1 MILYTLTHIH
11 TRTRARGHTR
21 THIYNIYNIH
31 YTLYHL
37 INTTTEISGSMLQC
51 NSTYLI
57 LVFQYVIYP
66 NRFILNT
73 IINKEYD
80 IFIGS

>member
-1 MILYTLTHIH
+1 M
-11 TRTRARGHTR
+11 
-21 THIYNIYNIH
+21 
-31 YTLYHL
+31 YHL

-66 NRFILNT
+66 NHFILNT

-80 IFIGS
+80 IFIGFKLEIELDISQKAYAVKYISFR

>member
-1 MILYTLTHIH
+1 
-11 TRTRARGHTR
+11 
-21 THIYNIYNIH
+21 
-31 YTLYHL
+31 
-37 INTTTEISGSMLQC
+37 MLQC

-66 NRFILNT
+66 NHFILNT

-80 IFIGS
+80 IFIGFKLEIELDISQKAYAVKYISFR